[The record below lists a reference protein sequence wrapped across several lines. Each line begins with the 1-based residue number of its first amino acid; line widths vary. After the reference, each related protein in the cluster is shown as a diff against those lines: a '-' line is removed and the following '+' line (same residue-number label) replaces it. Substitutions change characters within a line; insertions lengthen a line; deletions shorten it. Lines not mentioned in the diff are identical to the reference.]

1 MAKKTSK
8 THLERVV
15 RRGRVGAVE
24 VPLAGGVA
32 DVLEVEVDA
41 LVAVLGHH
49 GSARPARQV
58 HRTGVLSV
66 TLGFVLVMISLC
78 VNEHTQQDGRRTCGW
93 SGTRR
98 GTTVY

>member
-49 GSARPARQV
+49 GGARPAETSAPYR
-58 HRTGVLSV
+58 R
-66 TLGFVLVMISLC
+66 FVSHSWIRASDDKPVC
-78 VNEHTQQDGRRTCGW
+78 
-93 SGTRR
+93 
-98 GTTVY
+98 

>member
-1 MAKKTSK
+1 MTKNH

-15 RRGRVGAVE
+15 WRGRVGAVE

-49 GSARPARQV
+49 GSARPA
-58 HRTGVLSV
+58 HTGVLS
-66 TLGFVLVMISLC
+66 LLDRSMC
-78 VNEHTQQDGRRTCGW
+78 
-93 SGTRR
+93 
-98 GTTVY
+98 